1 MLCPGKLGQLFDKSR
16 EVRFKLLSTQA
27 RPPGGPLLAG
37 QRNTSLTQ
45 GLEMVT
51 HGGERNLDFFGEP
64 GAGPFRSIPEEL
76 DHAEPYRVSYCSE
89 HANDADTVQ
98 VRVMGW
104 VAMIFSS
111 TKRLIHCYFHNYGRL
126 ILACSD

>member
-98 VRVMGW
+98 VRVMELGGHDLLFHEK
-104 VAMIFSS
+104 AYTLLFS
-111 TKRLIHCYFHNYGRL
+111 
-126 ILACSD
+126 

>member
-27 RPPGGPLLAG
+27 RPPGGPFLAG

-98 VRVMGW
+98 VRVMELGGHDLLFHEK
-104 VAMIFSS
+104 AYTLLFS
-111 TKRLIHCYFHNYGRL
+111 
-126 ILACSD
+126 